1 MSDLKKEFNYYLEHQ
16 ADLVRQYKGKF
27 IVIKNCQV
35 IGTYDSELEAIT
47 ETRKHHDLGTFL
59 VQKCEPGTDNY
70 MQMYHSRVVLVK

>member
-1 MSDLKKEFNYYLEHQ
+1 MSNLKKEFNYYLEHQ
-16 ADLVRQYKGKF
+16 AELVRQYKGKF

-47 ETRKHHDLGTFL
+47 ETKKLHDLGTFL

>member
-1 MSDLKKEFNYYLEHQ
+1 MSNLKKEFTYYLEHQ
-16 ADLVRQYKGKF
+16 GELVRQHKGKF

-47 ETRKHHDLGTFL
+47 ETTKHHDLGTFL
-59 VQKCEPGTDNY
+59 VQKCELGTNNY